1 MAETTRTEAEQAATR
16 AHLEAYLES
25 YPGLRGRVCRILLL
39 HLHTNGLARIDDV
52 YDRAERRADWHVPQ
66 DPNVPSSQL
75 WAADEAE
82 VINRIVTDLAARFL
96 SPGEVDS
103 IVWAAHQRDEAKSVE
118 ALARMPDVPLELIA
132 RKVSQFC
139 SLGGSSGQVPVAP
152 EGTLVALIRRCI
164 SDRIDYISIAKRHLT
179 IQDLSWLLERTVST
193 EHGYGG
199 VGGKAGGMLL
209 AWAILRNSGHEEI
222 ALPSTVFLLTD
233 AYTAF
238 KDHNG
243 LTELSD
249 HKYQKLGRVRRN
261 YRAIQAVFQNAEFP
275 PRIANRLRAELAR
288 LGDVPLIVRS
298 SSLLEDSFGAAFSG
312 IYQSLFLIN
321 QGPPEERLRA
331 LLGAI
336 AEIYSGVFSPHAV
349 SYRRRHDLID
359 HDERMAVMIQPVV
372 GKHYGQYYFPPTAGV
387 AFSRNDFRWNRRIRR
402 EDGLLRLVLGL
413 GTHAVDRVGD
423 YARMVPLKAPTVRPE
438 GTPEEVIFAS
448 QRRVDVLDLGGG
460 GFTALGADEALDA
473 MRPGGIANYVSI
485 RQEGGH
491 LASPIGLRVT
501 EPAGRLVVT
510 FDRLLSQG
518 DFPDRIHSM
527 LQTLE
532 KAYRVPVD
540 IEFIYIDDTIHI
552 LQCRPLTGVDDTA
565 RHPVPTDVP
574 PGDQVFSARRWVR
587 SGSIEDISHIVLVDP
602 RDYDGLESVDARLEV
617 GVLVGRLNE
626 LLAERQFLLMGP
638 GRWGTQDVRLGVR
651 VGFGDIG
658 NARALIEIARTA
670 QGMTPEPSFGT
681 HFFQELVE
689 AGISYLP
696 LYPDDEGAVFND
708 EFLIG
713 SPNALRSLIGDD
725 ADGFETVIRV
735 IDVAQVSNG
744 RTMQLV
750 MDSELQEALCFLR

>member
-1 MAETTRTEAEQAATR
+1 MAKPTRTEAEQAATR

-52 YDRAERRADWHVPQ
+52 YQRAERRAEWHVPQ
-66 DPNVPSSQL
+66 DPNVPSAQL

-82 VINRIVTDLAARFL
+82 VINRIVTELAARYL
-96 SPGEVDS
+96 SPAEVDS

-139 SLGGSSGQVPVAP
+139 SLGGASGQVPVAP

-164 SDRIDYISIAKRHLT
+164 SDRIDYISVAKRYLT

-193 EHGYGG
+193 EQGYGG
-199 VGGKAGGMLL
+199 VGGKAAGMLL
-209 AWAILRNSGHEEI
+209 AWAILRKAGHPGI
-222 ALPSTVFLLTD
+222 ALPNTVFLLTD

-238 KDHNG
+238 KEHNG

-249 HKYQKLGRVRRN
+249 HKYETLERVRLN
-261 YRAIQAVFQNAEFP
+261 YPAIKAVFQNAEFP

-288 LGDVPLIVRS
+288 LGDLPLIVRS

-312 IYQSLFLIN
+312 IYQSLFLLN
-321 QGPPEERLRA
+321 QGTPEERLRA

-372 GKHYGQYYFPPTAGV
+372 GKHYGRYYFPATAGV

-402 EDGLLRLVLGL
+402 EDGLLRLVIGL

-423 YARMVPLKAPTVRPE
+423 FARMVPLKAPTVRPE
-438 GTPEEVIFAS
+438 GTPEEIVFAS

-460 GFTALGADEALDA
+460 GFTTLSTEQALEAL
-473 MRPGGIANYVSI
+473 REEGIADYVSI

-491 LASPIGLRVT
+491 LSSPLGRRVRD
-501 EPAGRLVVT
+501 PAQKLVVT
-510 FDRLLSQG
+510 FERLLSRG
-518 DFPDRIHSM
+518 EFTDGIHGM

-532 KAYRVPVD
+532 KGYRVPVD
-540 IEFIYIDDTIHI
+540 IEFTYVDGTIHI
-552 LQCRPLTGVDDTA
+552 LQCRPLTGVDDAA
-565 RHPVPTDVP
+565 RHPVPADVP
-574 PGDQVFSARRWVR
+574 ARDQVFSAVRWVS
-587 SGSIEDISHIVLVDP
+587 SGYVEDISHLVLVDP
-602 RDYDGLESVDARLEV
+602 RDYDRLESIDARLEV

-626 LLAERQFLLMGP
+626 LLAEKRFVLMGP
-638 GRWGTQDVRLGVR
+638 GRWGTQDLRLGVR

-658 NARALIEIARTA
+658 NARALIEIARTSH
-670 QGMTPEPSFGT
+670 GLTPEPSFGT

-708 EFLIG
+708 RFLLE
-713 SPNALRSLIGDD
+713 SPNALGSLLGDD
-725 ADGFETVIRV
+725 ADGFEGVIRV
-735 IDVAQVSNG
+735 IDVAAVTGG
-744 RTMQLV
+744 RRMDLV
-750 MDSELQEALCFLR
+750 MDGELQEALCYVR